1 MSCNTPEPIAI
12 VGSGC
17 HFAGRTDSPSALW
30 KLLLEPRD
38 VRSTIPDSRFNADG
52 WYHPDGSYHGRCNVK
67 KSYLLDQ
74 DVNAFDTEFFG
85 MTPVEAKATDPQQRL
100 LMETVYEAVEAA
112 GMTLEGLKGSD
123 TGVYVGVMWC
133 DYESNLFR
141 DLQTV
146 PKYSVIGTGRSSISS
161 RLSYFFDWHGPS
173 VTLDTACSSSLV
185 ALHLAVQALR
195 AGDSRMAVACGT
207 NVIVGPENYVTM
219 SKLQLLSPDG
229 LSRMWDRDAN
239 G

>member
-1 MSCNTPEPIAI
+1 MSCNPPEPIAI

-17 HFAGRTDSPSALW
+17 HFAGKTDSPSALW
-30 KLLLEPRD
+30 KLLLKPED
-38 VRSTIPDSRFNADG
+38 VRSTIRESRFNADG

>member
-1 MSCNTPEPIAI
+1 MSCKTPEPIAI

-17 HFAGRTDSPSALW
+17 HFAGKTDSPSELW
-30 KLLLEPRD
+30 KLLLDPRD
-38 VRSTIPDSRFNADG
+38 VRSTIPKSRFNAEG

-67 KSYLLDQ
+67 KSYLLDR

>member
-1 MSCNTPEPIAI
+1 MPCKPPEPIAI

-17 HFAGRTDSPSALW
+17 HFAGSTDSPSALW

-38 VRSTIPDSRFNADG
+38 VRSIIPESRFNADG
-52 WYHPDGSYHGRCNVK
+52 WHHPDGSYHGRCNVK
-67 KSYLLDQ
+67 KSYLLDR
-74 DVNAFDTEFFG
+74 DVNSFDTEFFG

-112 GMTLEGLKGSD
+112 GMTLESLKGSD

>member
-1 MSCNTPEPIAI
+1 MSCKPAEPIAI

-17 HFAGRTDSPSALW
+17 HFAGDINSPSELW
-30 KLLLEPRD
+30 KLLREPRD

-52 WYHPDGSYHGRCNVK
+52 WYHPDGSYHGRSNVK
-67 KSYLLDQ
+67 KSYLLNR
-74 DVNAFDTEFFG
+74 DVHAFDTDFFG
-85 MTPVEAKATDPQQRL
+85 ISPVEATSIDPQQRL
-100 LMETVYEAVEAA
+100 LMETVHEAVEAA
-112 GMTLEGLKGSD
+112 GMPIEALRGSD

-133 DYESNLFR
+133 DHEAALFR
-141 DLQTV
+141 DLATV
-146 PKYSVIGTGRSSISS
+146 PKYSVIGAGRSSISS

>member
-1 MSCNTPEPIAI
+1 MACKSPEPIAI

-17 HFAGRTDSPSALW
+17 HFAGGTDSPSALW

-38 VRSTIPDSRFNADG
+38 VRTTIDDSRFNAEG

-67 KSYLLDQ
+67 KSYLLDR
-74 DVNAFDTEFFG
+74 DVNTFDTEFFG

-100 LMETVYEAVEAA
+100 LMETVYEALEAA
-112 GMTLEGLKGSD
+112 GMTLEGLRGSD

-195 AGDSRMAVACGT
+195 AGDSRVAVACGT

>member
-1 MSCNTPEPIAI
+1 MSRNPPEPIAI

-17 HFAGRTDSPSALW
+17 HFAGRTDSSSALW

-38 VRSTIPDSRFNADG
+38 VRSTITDSRFNADG

>member
-1 MSCNTPEPIAI
+1 MSCKSPEPIAI

-17 HFAGRTDSPSALW
+17 HFAGSADSPSSLW
-30 KLLLEPRD
+30 KLLLKPRD
-38 VRSTIPDSRFNADG
+38 VRTTILESRFNAEG

-67 KSYLLDQ
+67 KSYLLDR

-112 GMTLEGLKGSD
+112 GMTLESLKGSD

-146 PKYSVIGTGRSSISS
+146 PKYSVIGTGRSSMSS